1 MARSDTIEALRRRGI
16 SKKTATTLADAGF
29 TIESLKT
36 ASPERVAKYISGK
49 EAKKVLAKAGQPEAL
64 QKKKET
70 KALRAPTPEPE
81 KVTAEPAAAEAPE
94 PPPKMPDKVP
104 KASDQEEEIQ
114 KILKDMGRT
123 FPRQVAWDLV
133 EKTKGIKIT
142 KKQLAEVVRRVCD
155 RYDAHLIDPNESAG
169 IVSAQSIGE
178 PGTQMTMRT
187 FHYAGVAEMN
197 VTLGLPRLIEIVDAR
212 RVPSTPLME
221 IHLKAKV
228 AKEIDRVKR
237 IAQEIETTKLDDIAD
252 IEADMVN
259 MRVVVYPDAPKMKSR
274 GVKADELREKLK
286 KFTYVEHMKRTVGD
300 RTETTDA
307 YVVESG
313 EPSFK
318 KLQRLVEGVRAT
330 KVKGIDNIRRA
341 IIRKQQPEGFVIYTE
356 GSNLAKILDLDDID
370 PTKTSTNSVEEIYET
385 LGVEAARNAIIKEA
399 HDTLEEQGLTVDIR
413 HIMLV
418 ADMMTNDGDVKAIG
432 RHGISGRKSSVLAR
446 AAFEITAHHLLRAA
460 ISGESDALDGVAENV
475 IVGQPVTLGTGAV
488 NLVYRPPTGG
498 GRKKAEP
505 SPLEAAA

>member
-29 TIESLKT
+29 TIESLKSAT
-36 ASPERVAKYISGK
+36 SERVGKFISAK
-49 EAKKVLAKAGQPEAL
+49 EAKKVLAKAGQPEPAR
-64 QKKKET
+64 KKEP
-70 KALRAPTPEPE
+70 KSPRAGPAE
-81 KVTAEPAAAEAPE
+81 AEPPEATAPEAPE
-94 PPPKMPDKVP
+94 PPPKTPEKVP
-104 KASDQEEEIQ
+104 KPSDQESEIQ

-123 FPRQVAWDLV
+123 LPRQVAWDLV
-133 EKTKGIKIT
+133 EKTKGIRIT

-155 RYDAHLIDPNESAG
+155 RYDAHTIDPNESAG

-221 IHLKAKV
+221 LHLKPKV
-228 AKEIDRVKR
+228 AKELDRVKR
-237 IAQEIETTKLDDIAD
+237 IAQEIEMTKLDDIAD

-259 MRVVVYPDAPKMKSR
+259 MRVMVYPDAQKMKSR

-286 KFTYVEHMKRTVGD
+286 KFTYVDSVKRTVGGQ
-300 RTETTDA
+300 TETTDA
-307 YVVESG
+307 YLIESG

-370 PTKTSTNSVEEIYET
+370 PTKTSTNSIEEIYET

-399 HDTLEEQGLTVDIR
+399 HETLEEQGLTVDIR

-460 ISGESDALDGVAENV
+460 ISGETDALDGVAENV

-488 NLVYRPPTGG
+488 NLVYKPPAGLA
-498 GRKKAEP
+498 KKKVEPAATVGIAE
-505 SPLEAAA
+505 

>member
-36 ASPERVAKYISGK
+36 ASPERIAKYISGK

-70 KALRAPTPEPE
+70 KAPRAPTPEPE

-505 SPLEAAA
+505 SPVEAAA